1 MRIVARNT
9 VDAEIA
15 VPCAHGCEAV
25 HSRQGTMFVG
35 SQLLPDAMSATRRF
49 QDAVGTAPA
58 DHGFARLCPGCRGFL
73 LSYRSGRHAHEE
85 MTALRASNTGTQLAR
100 PSNTLLQ
107 HTYVHC
113 RDACEDTSDSKTGV
127 LLLCVP

>member
-15 VPCAHGCEAV
+15 IPCAHGCEAL

-49 QDAVGTAPA
+49 QGAVGTAPA
-58 DHGFARLCPGCRGFL
+58 DHGFARLSQCKSAVGP
-73 LSYRSGRHAHEE
+73 
-85 MTALRASNTGTQLAR
+85 ASR
-100 PSNTLLQ
+100 
-107 HTYVHC
+107 
-113 RDACEDTSDSKTGV
+113 SDSHVPTHVRVRTQDV
-127 LLLCVP
+127 LSQAAC